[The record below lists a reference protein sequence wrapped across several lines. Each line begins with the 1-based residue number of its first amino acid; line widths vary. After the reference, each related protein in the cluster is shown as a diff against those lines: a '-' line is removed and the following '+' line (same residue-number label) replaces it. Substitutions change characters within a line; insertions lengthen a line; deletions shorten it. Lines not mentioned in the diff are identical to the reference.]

1 MRVAILDDFQKVA
14 RSIVDW
20 SPVERRAE
28 ITVFHDHL
36 TDQDR
41 LVERLRD
48 FEIIMLMR
56 ERTAFPRAVIERLP
70 KLKLLLT
77 TGMGNRSLDMQAA
90 TERGITVC
98 GTDGGSKPTA
108 ELAWGMIIGL
118 ARHIPTE
125 DRATRLGSWQ
135 TELGIGLAGKTLGV
149 LGLGKLGEQV
159 AKVGLAFDMPVIA
172 WSQNLTEER
181 CREVGVAKAASKD
194 ELLSQADVISIHLVL
209 SERTRGL
216 IGTREFGLMKPTA
229 YLVNTSR
236 GPIVDQAALVEALE
250 SKTIAGA
257 GIDVYDVEP
266 LPLDSPMRRL
276 PRSIVTPHLGYATEG
291 NYREYYGKT
300 IENIAAFLD
309 GRPIRILN
317 PTRQHLRL
325 PTADAPP

>member
-1 MRVAILDDFQKVA
+1 MRVAILDDFQKIA
-14 RSIVDW
+14 RSLVDW

-36 TDQDR
+36 SDQDR

-48 FEIIMLMR
+48 FDIVMLMR
-56 ERTAFPRAVIERLP
+56 ERTPFPRAVIERLP

-77 TGMGNRSLDMQAA
+77 TGMGNRSIDMQAA

-98 GTDGGSKPTA
+98 GTDGGSMPTA

-135 TELGIGLAGKTLGV
+135 TDLGDGLGGKTLGV
-149 LGLGKLGEQV
+149 LGLGKLGAQV
-159 AKVGLAFDMPVIA
+159 AKVGLAFNMTVIA

-181 CREVGVAKAASKD
+181 CQAVGVTKAASKD
-194 ELLSQADVISIHLVL
+194 ELLAQADVVSIHLVL

-216 IGTREFGLMKPTA
+216 IGRREFGLMKPTA
-229 YLVNTSR
+229 YLINTSR
-236 GPIVDQAALVEALE
+236 GPIVDQAALIQALE
-250 SKTIAGA
+250 AKKIAGA
-257 GIDVYDVEP
+257 GVDVYDIEP

-276 PRSIVTPHLGYATEG
+276 PRSIITPHLGYATEG
-291 NYREYYGKT
+291 NYREGYGKT
-300 IENIAAFLD
+300 VENIVAFLD
-309 GRPIRILN
+309 GRPLRILN
-317 PTRQHLRL
+317 PTRQNLRP
-325 PTADAPP
+325 PTTEAQI